1 MRIQGTSP
9 EVLRKW
15 FDAFEEEVVNDPDVL
30 LENVYNMDES
40 GFSIGTIKAGR
51 VIIDSKAPNQFQ
63 AQPGRQEWVTVV
75 ECICADGTSIPP
87 YVIFKGKDL
96 NIKWIPD
103 NIPQGWRITAST
115 NGWTSNDH
123 GQDWLRT
130 LFEPK
135 THQKAGELKPR
146 VLICDGH
153 GSHVTGNFIEHCMN
167 NNIKLL
173 ILPSHSSHF
182 TQPLDISIFGPLKK
196 YMSQELSHVV
206 NAKVNTVQKTEWL
219 RTYVGARPRAFSSQ
233 NINSSWSGAGLNPF
247 QPRKVICRVH
257 DDSNSESVTTPPPT
271 SNPFDNALISSPVD
285 ILAFQAANGTLNQ
298 LIMNK
303 QPLDTPARNYVRRLT
318 QRSERLYAET
328 VILQKEKT
336 NLEGVVVAR
345 RNTESG
351 KCRVLKGKHSIASED
366 ILEQVRAEEAKIQA
380 KKKKSARRDTMM
392 VLDQINV
399 ITRDRDDIEEDF
411 DSIETAD

>member
-1 MRIQGTSP
+1 M
-9 EVLRKW
+9 LRKW

-103 NIPQGWRITAST
+103 NIPQGWHITAST

-135 THQKAGELKPR
+135 TRQKAGELKPR

-167 NNIKLL
+167 NNIKLF
-173 ILPSHSSHF
+173 I
-182 TQPLDISIFGPLKK
+182 
-196 YMSQELSHVV
+196 
-206 NAKVNTVQKTEWL
+206 
-219 RTYVGARPRAFSSQ
+219 
-233 NINSSWSGAGLNPF
+233 
-247 QPRKVICRVH
+247 
-257 DDSNSESVTTPPPT
+257 
-271 SNPFDNALISSPVD
+271 
-285 ILAFQAANGTLNQ
+285 
-298 LIMNK
+298 
-303 QPLDTPARNYVRRLT
+303 
-318 QRSERLYAET
+318 
-328 VILQKEKT
+328 
-336 NLEGVVVAR
+336 
-345 RNTESG
+345 
-351 KCRVLKGKHSIASED
+351 
-366 ILEQVRAEEAKIQA
+366 
-380 KKKKSARRDTMM
+380 
-392 VLDQINV
+392 
-399 ITRDRDDIEEDF
+399 
-411 DSIETAD
+411 